1 MANLV
6 PDAVLTDL
14 GRSQCIEF
22 SESSLGRSIQ
32 DSVELILTSP
42 QRRALSTT
50 LLALPA
56 AVERLLP
63 RSQVILVPEAQ
74 EINDLPC
81 DRGSDRETLESMPEY
96 TTELKQGHLD
106 FSPLSPDW
114 NQKQGIY
121 DPSPDALWARAQW
134 LRRFIRGRKEQTIAL
149 VAHGNFIRYLV
160 GLDGYYD
167 RVRIWSNVEARIYT
181 FESAD
186 DERAKLVPV
195 QDDSKDIDVK

>member
-1 MANLV
+1 MGKLNAI

-22 SESSLGRSIQ
+22 SNSPLGCSIQ

-50 LLALPA
+50 LLALPD
-56 AVERLLP
+56 AVGRLLP
-63 RSQVILVPEAQ
+63 RSRVILTPQLQ

-81 DRGSDRETLESMPEY
+81 DRGLDRETLESTPEY
-96 TTELKQGHLD
+96 TTELKQGRLD
-106 FSPLSPDW
+106 FSPLSEDW
-114 NQKQGIY
+114 NQKQGFY
-121 DPSPDALWARAQW
+121 SSSPDALWARAQW
-134 LRRFIRGRKEQTIAL
+134 VRQLIRERKEQTIAV

-167 RVRIWSNVEARIYT
+167 RVKIWSNVEARLYT

-195 QDDSKDIDVK
+195 QDDSKDV